1 MKITLEF
8 DSFEDAEAPLV
19 KAVLG
24 TMSGGA
30 ATPEPAPKKAE
41 AAPKKAE
48 AAPKKAEAAPKKAEA
63 APKKAEAAP
72 KKAEA
77 APKKAEAAPKKAEA
91 APKKAEAAPKKEEA
105 APKKAEAAP
114 AEESKEVQEAGL
126 METAIELASKLMSEG
141 NVRELRNQLS
151 QVGASRVKSM
161 DNEQLRLFIAA
172 VENLDA

>member
-24 TMSGGA
+24 TMSGGVA
-30 ATPEPAPKKAE
+30 APEVAPKKAE

-63 APKKAEAAP
+63 AP
-72 KKAEA
+72 
-77 APKKAEAAPKKAEA
+77 
-91 APKKAEAAPKKEEA
+91 
-105 APKKAEAAP
+105 
-114 AEESKEVQEAGL
+114 AEESKEVQEADL

-172 VENLDA
+172 VESLDA

>member
-30 ATPEPAPKKAE
+30 ATPEPAPKKVEPAPKKAEPAPKKAE

-72 KKAEA
+72 T
-77 APKKAEAAPKKAEA
+77 
-91 APKKAEAAPKKEEA
+91 
-105 APKKAEAAP
+105 
-114 AEESKEVQEAGL
+114 EESKEVQEADL

-161 DNEQLRLFIAA
+161 DNEQLRSFISA
-172 VENLDA
+172 VGNLDAE

>member
-63 APKKAEAAP
+63 APKKA
-72 KKAEA
+72 
-77 APKKAEAAPKKAEA
+77 
-91 APKKAEAAPKKEEA
+91 
-105 APKKAEAAP
+105 
-114 AEESKEVQEAGL
+114 
-126 METAIELASKLMSEG
+126 
-141 NVRELRNQLS
+141 
-151 QVGASRVKSM
+151 
-161 DNEQLRLFIAA
+161 
-172 VENLDA
+172 

>member
-63 APKKAEAAP
+63 AP
-72 KKAEA
+72 
-77 APKKAEAAPKKAEA
+77 
-91 APKKAEAAPKKEEA
+91 
-105 APKKAEAAP
+105 
-114 AEESKEVQEAGL
+114 AEEPKEVQEAGL
-126 METAIELASKLMSEG
+126 MERAIELASHLMSEG

>member
-1 MKITLEF
+1 LEDIVKITLEF
-8 DSFEDAEAPLV
+8 DSFEDADAPLV

-30 ATPEPAPKKAE
+30 ATPEPAPKTAE
-41 AAPKKAE
+41 AAPKK
-48 AAPKKAEAAPKKAEA
+48 
-63 APKKAEAAP
+63 
-72 KKAEA
+72 
-77 APKKAEAAPKKAEA
+77 
-91 APKKAEAAPKKEEA
+91 
-105 APKKAEAAP
+105 
-114 AEESKEVQEAGL
+114 AEESKEVQEADL

>member
-30 ATPEPAPKKAE
+30 ATPEAAPKKAEAVPKKAE

-77 APKKAEAAPKKAEA
+77 E
-91 APKKAEAAPKKEEA
+91 
-105 APKKAEAAP
+105 P
-114 AEESKEVQEAGL
+114 AEEHKEVQEAGL
-126 METAIELASKLMSEG
+126 MERAIELASHLMSEG

-161 DNEQLRLFIAA
+161 DNEQLRSFIAA

>member
-24 TMSGGA
+24 TMSGGVA
-30 ATPEPAPKKAE
+30 APEVAPKKAE

-63 APKKAEAAP
+63 APKKAEAAS
-72 KKAEA
+72 AEGA
-77 APKKAEAAPKKAEA
+77 
-91 APKKAEAAPKKEEA
+91 
-105 APKKAEAAP
+105 
-114 AEESKEVQEAGL
+114 KEVQEASL
-126 METAIELASKLMSEG
+126 MERAIELASQLMSDG

-161 DNEQLRLFIAA
+161 DNEQLRSFISA
-172 VENLDA
+172 VESLNAQ

>member
-1 MKITLEF
+1 VKITLEF

-41 AAPKKAE
+41 PAPKKAEPAPKKAE

-72 KKAEA
+72 T
-77 APKKAEAAPKKAEA
+77 
-91 APKKAEAAPKKEEA
+91 EE
-105 APKKAEAAP
+105 P
-114 AEESKEVQEAGL
+114 KEVQEASL
-126 METAIELASKLMSEG
+126 MERAIELASHLMSEG

-172 VENLDA
+172 VENLDV

>member
-24 TMSGGA
+24 TMSGGVV
-30 ATPEPAPKKAE
+30 APE

-48 AAPKKAEAAPKKAEA
+48 AAPKKAEAAPKKVEA

-72 KKAEA
+72 KKAEV
-77 APKKAEAAPKKAEA
+77 APKKVEAAPKKAEA
-91 APKKAEAAPKKEEA
+91 E
-105 APKKAEAAP
+105 P
-114 AEESKEVQEAGL
+114 AEEHKEVQEAGL
-126 METAIELASKLMSEG
+126 MERAIELASHLMSEG

-161 DNEQLRLFIAA
+161 DNEQLRSFIAA

>member
-1 MKITLEF
+1 LEDIVKITLEF
-8 DSFEDAEAPLV
+8 DSFEDADAPLV

-30 ATPEPAPKKAE
+30 ATPEPAPKKAEPAPKKAEPAPKKAEPAPKKAE

-48 AAPKKAEAAPKKAEA
+48 AAPKKAEAAPKKAE
-63 APKKAEAAP
+63 
-72 KKAEA
+72 
-77 APKKAEAAPKKAEA
+77 
-91 APKKAEAAPKKEEA
+91 
-105 APKKAEAAP
+105 
-114 AEESKEVQEAGL
+114 ESKEVQEADL

>member
-30 ATPEPAPKKAE
+30 AAPEPAPKKAE

-48 AAPKKAEAAPKKAEA
+48 AAPKKAEAAP
-63 APKKAEAAP
+63 
-72 KKAEA
+72 
-77 APKKAEAAPKKAEA
+77 
-91 APKKAEAAPKKEEA
+91 
-105 APKKAEAAP
+105 
-114 AEESKEVQEAGL
+114 AEEPKEVQEVGL
-126 METAIELASKLMSEG
+126 MERAIELASHLMSEG

-161 DNEQLRLFIAA
+161 DNEQLRSFIAA
-172 VENLDA
+172 VENLDAE

>member
-24 TMSGGA
+24 TMSGGVVA
-30 ATPEPAPKKAE
+30 PEPAPKKAEPAPKKAE

-48 AAPKKAEAAPKKAEA
+48 PAPKKAEP
-63 APKKAEAAP
+63 
-72 KKAEA
+72 
-77 APKKAEAAPKKAEA
+77 
-91 APKKAEAAPKKEEA
+91 

-114 AEESKEVQEAGL
+114 AEESKEVQEADL

>member
-1 MKITLEF
+1 VKITLEF

-24 TMSGGA
+24 TMSGGVVA
-30 ATPEPAPKKAE
+30 PEVAPKKAE

-91 APKKAEAAPKKEEA
+91 AP
-105 APKKAEAAP
+105 

-126 METAIELASKLMSEG
+126 METAIALASKLMSEG

>member
-30 ATPEPAPKKAE
+30 ATPE

-91 APKKAEAAPKKEEA
+91 APKKAEAAP
-105 APKKAEAAP
+105 

-141 NVRELRNQLS
+141 NVRELRNLLS

>member
-24 TMSGGA
+24 TMSGGVA
-30 ATPEPAPKKAE
+30 APEPAPKKAE

-91 APKKAEAAPKKEEA
+91 APT
-105 APKKAEAAP
+105 
-114 AEESKEVQEAGL
+114 EESKEVQEAGL
-126 METAIELASKLMSEG
+126 MERAIELASHLMSEG

-172 VENLDA
+172 VESLDA

>member
-24 TMSGGA
+24 TMSGGVVA
-30 ATPEPAPKKAE
+30 PEPAPKKAE

-77 APKKAEAAPKKAEA
+77 APKKAEAAP
-91 APKKAEAAPKKEEA
+91 
-105 APKKAEAAP
+105 
-114 AEESKEVQEAGL
+114 AEEPKEVQEADL
-126 METAIELASKLMSEG
+126 MERAIELASHLMSEG

-161 DNEQLRLFIAA
+161 DNEQLRSFIAA

>member
-30 ATPEPAPKKAE
+30 AAPEVAPKKVE

-77 APKKAEAAPKKAEA
+77 APKKAEAAP
-91 APKKAEAAPKKEEA
+91 
-105 APKKAEAAP
+105 
-114 AEESKEVQEAGL
+114 AEEPKEVQEAGL
-126 METAIELASKLMSEG
+126 MERAIELASHLMSEG

-151 QVGASRVKSM
+151 QVGSSRVKSM
-161 DNEQLRLFIAA
+161 DNEQLRAFIAA

>member
-19 KAVLG
+19 KAVLA
-24 TMSGGA
+24 TMSGGV

-48 AAPKKAEAAPKKAEA
+48 AAP
-63 APKKAEAAP
+63 
-72 KKAEA
+72 
-77 APKKAEAAPKKAEA
+77 
-91 APKKAEAAPKKEEA
+91 
-105 APKKAEAAP
+105 
-114 AEESKEVQEAGL
+114 AEEPKGVQEVGL
-126 METAIELASKLMSEG
+126 MERAIELASHLMSEG

-161 DNEQLRLFIAA
+161 DNEQLRSFIAA

>member
-24 TMSGGA
+24 TMSGGVVA
-30 ATPEPAPKKAE
+30 PEVAPKKAEAAPKKAEAAPKKSE

-63 APKKAEAAP
+63 AP
-72 KKAEA
+72 
-77 APKKAEAAPKKAEA
+77 
-91 APKKAEAAPKKEEA
+91 
-105 APKKAEAAP
+105 
-114 AEESKEVQEAGL
+114 AEEPKEVQEVGL
-126 METAIELASKLMSEG
+126 MERAIELASQLMSEG

-161 DNEQLRLFIAA
+161 DNEQLRSFIAA
-172 VENLDA
+172 VENLNA

>member
-24 TMSGGA
+24 TMSGGVV
-30 ATPEPAPKKAE
+30 TPE
-41 AAPKKAE
+41 AAPKKA
-48 AAPKKAEAAPKKAEA
+48 
-63 APKKAEAAP
+63 
-72 KKAEA
+72 
-77 APKKAEAAPKKAEA
+77 
-91 APKKAEAAPKKEEA
+91 EA

-172 VENLDA
+172 VENLDAE

>member
-24 TMSGGA
+24 TMSGGVA
-30 ATPEPAPKKAE
+30 APEVAPKKAE

-48 AAPKKAEAAPKKAEA
+48 AAPKKAEAAPKKA
-63 APKKAEAAP
+63 
-72 KKAEA
+72 
-77 APKKAEAAPKKAEA
+77 
-91 APKKAEAAPKKEEA
+91 EA

-161 DNEQLRLFIAA
+161 DNEQLRSFIAA
-172 VENLDA
+172 VGNLDAE

>member
-1 MKITLEF
+1 
-8 DSFEDAEAPLV
+8 
-19 KAVLG
+19 
-24 TMSGGA
+24 MSGGVV
-30 ATPEPAPKKAE
+30 TPE

-91 APKKAEAAPKKEEA
+91 AP
-105 APKKAEAAP
+105 
-114 AEESKEVQEAGL
+114 AEEPKEVQEVGL
-126 METAIELASKLMSEG
+126 MERAIELASLLMSEG

-151 QVGASRVKSM
+151 RVGASRVKSM
-161 DNEQLRLFIAA
+161 DNEQLRSFIAA
-172 VENLDA
+172 VESLDA

>member
-48 AAPKKAEAAPKKAEA
+48 AAPKKAEAAPN
-63 APKKAEAAP
+63 
-72 KKAEA
+72 
-77 APKKAEAAPKKAEA
+77 
-91 APKKAEAAPKKEEA
+91 EE
-105 APKKAEAAP
+105 P
-114 AEESKEVQEAGL
+114 KEVQEAGL
-126 METAIELASKLMSEG
+126 MERAIELASHLMSEG

-172 VENLDA
+172 VESLDA

>member
-24 TMSGGA
+24 TMSGGVA
-30 ATPEPAPKKAE
+30 APEVAPKKAE

-77 APKKAEAAPKKAEA
+77 APKKAEAAP
-91 APKKAEAAPKKEEA
+91 
-105 APKKAEAAP
+105 
-114 AEESKEVQEAGL
+114 AEESKEVQEADL

-172 VENLDA
+172 VESLDA

>member
-24 TMSGGA
+24 TMSGGVV
-30 ATPEPAPKKAE
+30 APE

-77 APKKAEAAPKKAEA
+77 APKKAEAE
-91 APKKAEAAPKKEEA
+91 
-105 APKKAEAAP
+105 P
-114 AEESKEVQEAGL
+114 AEEHKEVQEAGL
-126 METAIELASKLMSEG
+126 MERAIELASHLMSEG

-161 DNEQLRLFIAA
+161 DNEQLRSFIAA

>member
-24 TMSGGA
+24 TMSGGVVA
-30 ATPEPAPKKAE
+30 LEPAPKKAE

-48 AAPKKAEAAPKKAEA
+48 AAPKKAEAASAEGA
-63 APKKAEAAP
+63 KEA
-72 KKAEA
+72 
-77 APKKAEAAPKKAEA
+77 
-91 APKKAEAAPKKEEA
+91 
-105 APKKAEAAP
+105 
-114 AEESKEVQEAGL
+114 QEASL
-126 METAIELASKLMSEG
+126 MERAIELASQLMSDG

-161 DNEQLRLFIAA
+161 DNEQLRSFIPA
-172 VENLDA
+172 VESLNA

>member
-41 AAPKKAE
+41 PAPKKAE
-48 AAPKKAEAAPKKAEA
+48 AAPKKAEAAPTEE
-63 APKKAEAAP
+63 PKEI
-72 KKAEA
+72 
-77 APKKAEAAPKKAEA
+77 
-91 APKKAEAAPKKEEA
+91 
-105 APKKAEAAP
+105 
-114 AEESKEVQEAGL
+114 QEAGL
-126 METAIELASKLMSEG
+126 MERAIELASHLMSEG

-172 VENLDA
+172 VENLDAE

>member
-30 ATPEPAPKKAE
+30 AAPEPAPKKAE

-48 AAPKKAEAAPKKAEA
+48 AAPKKVEAAPKKVEAAPKKAEA
-63 APKKAEAAP
+63 APKKAEAEP

-77 APKKAEAAPKKAEA
+77 APKKAEAE
-91 APKKAEAAPKKEEA
+91 
-105 APKKAEAAP
+105 P
-114 AEESKEVQEAGL
+114 AEGHKEVQEAGL
-126 METAIELASKLMSEG
+126 MERAIELASHLMSEG

>member
-30 ATPEPAPKKAE
+30 AAPEPAPKKAE

-48 AAPKKAEAAPKKAEA
+48 AAPKKVEAAPKKVEAAPKKAEA
-63 APKKAEAAP
+63 APKKAEAEP

-77 APKKAEAAPKKAEA
+77 APKKAEAE
-91 APKKAEAAPKKEEA
+91 
-105 APKKAEAAP
+105 P
-114 AEESKEVQEAGL
+114 AEGHKEVQEAGL
-126 METAIELASKLMSEG
+126 MERAIELASHLMSEG

-161 DNEQLRLFIAA
+161 DNEQLRSFISA
-172 VENLDA
+172 VESLNAQ

>member
-77 APKKAEAAPKKAEA
+77 APKKAEAAP
-91 APKKAEAAPKKEEA
+91 
-105 APKKAEAAP
+105 
-114 AEESKEVQEAGL
+114 AEESKEVQEADL
-126 METAIELASKLMSEG
+126 MGTAIELASKLMGEG

-172 VENLDA
+172 VENLDAE

>member
-24 TMSGGA
+24 TMSGGVA
-30 ATPEPAPKKAE
+30 APEVAPKKAE

-91 APKKAEAAPKKEEA
+91 APKKAEAAS
-105 APKKAEAAP
+105 AEGA
-114 AEESKEVQEAGL
+114 KEVQEASL
-126 METAIELASKLMSEG
+126 MERAIELASQLMSDG

-161 DNEQLRLFIAA
+161 DNEQLRSFISA
-172 VENLDA
+172 VESLNAQ

>member
-24 TMSGGA
+24 TMSGGVA
-30 ATPEPAPKKAE
+30 APEVAPKKAE

-77 APKKAEAAPKKAEA
+77 ASAEGA
-91 APKKAEAAPKKEEA
+91 
-105 APKKAEAAP
+105 
-114 AEESKEVQEAGL
+114 KEVQEASL
-126 METAIELASKLMSEG
+126 MERAIELASQLMSDG

-161 DNEQLRLFIAA
+161 DNEQLRSFISA
-172 VENLDA
+172 VESLNAQ

>member
-24 TMSGGA
+24 TMSGGVV
-30 ATPEPAPKKAE
+30 TPE

-77 APKKAEAAPKKAEA
+77 AP
-91 APKKAEAAPKKEEA
+91 
-105 APKKAEAAP
+105 
-114 AEESKEVQEAGL
+114 AEEPKEVQEVGL
-126 METAIELASKLMSEG
+126 MERAIELASLLMSEG

-151 QVGASRVKSM
+151 RVGASRVKSM
-161 DNEQLRLFIAA
+161 DNEQLRSFIAA
-172 VENLDA
+172 VESLDA

>member
-48 AAPKKAEAAPKKAEA
+48 AD
-63 APKKAEAAP
+63 
-72 KKAEA
+72 
-77 APKKAEAAPKKAEA
+77 
-91 APKKAEAAPKKEEA
+91 
-105 APKKAEAAP
+105 
-114 AEESKEVQEAGL
+114 L

-151 QVGASRVKSM
+151 KVGASRVKSM

>member
-24 TMSGGA
+24 TMSGGVVA
-30 ATPEPAPKKAE
+30 LEPAPKKAE

-63 APKKAEAAP
+63 ASA
-72 KKAEA
+72 
-77 APKKAEAAPKKAEA
+77 
-91 APKKAEAAPKKEEA
+91 EEA
-105 APKKAEAAP
+105 
-114 AEESKEVQEAGL
+114 KEVQEASL
-126 METAIELASKLMSEG
+126 MERAIELASKLMSDG

-161 DNEQLRLFIAA
+161 DNEQLRSFIPA
-172 VENLDA
+172 VERLYAQ